1 MTARFLLEVFEHPD
15 PGGGFGALSDAGAED
30 ARLAS
35 FEDGYKAGWDDAIAA
50 QDKETARIRADFARS
65 LEDLGFTY
73 TEAHRHVLNA
83 IEPLL
88 RDMVCKVMPRMAH
101 ETLGP
106 IVLEQLV
113 PVARQLAGVPIE
125 VVVNPASRALIEPL
139 LADSGIV
146 PLVLSEEPS
155 LGEGQ
160 VHLRFADRDRRIDL
174 DGVIA
179 AIGTAVAEFFQIEED
194 QEKVR
199 AHG

>member
-15 PGGGFGALSDAGAED
+15 PGGGFGALSDAGAGAED

-101 ETLGP
+101 RAAMSPP
-106 IVLEQLV
+106 ITPAPTTCTCRALKSTPLARPFIFSCRKKMRIRLRVVGCSNSAVREQDGSFCAANGSPSYLT
-113 PVARQLAGVPIE
+113 Q
-125 VVVNPASRALIEPL
+125 ASR
-139 LADSGIV
+139 
-146 PLVLSEEPS
+146 
-155 LGEGQ
+155 
-160 VHLRFADRDRRIDL
+160 
-174 DGVIA
+174 IA
-179 AIGTAVAEFFQIEED
+179 
-194 QEKVR
+194 
-199 AHG
+199 